1 MPYLYHKPLVLHSF
15 RARSGRAD
23 SPPRHPLSQRVPAQG
38 RGRRGLMRSC
48 APRDVRSHYAQGL
61 SAMRDLFLQPLS
73 ILRIPKPNIPIPLNA
88 VDRRPTRPF
97 YIVRTGTRHTVFIM
111 LQTDGSS
118 DCKPIKSSSEA
129 PQHVSKARTR
139 STRTSKAH
147 SNFASIFKERTPSWR
162 RRKFTKTPS
171 KDTHHSSQV
180 RARCTRTSMNLSRIS
195 SFIERRGTVCNTDG
209 SSELKPTQTT
219 SKDTPHTSRVRT
231 HFINLFSRPHSSTN
245 TDGCSDCKPTKPPS
259 ENTQHSSKAR
269 SRFARLF
276 KRSNTSSSTTD
287 AVVNSDEIT
296 EDKSPMRLLSPR
308 ATEYI
313 MPNTPRSKKR
323 TFSLKSR
330 LSTRKSKSKSSSLK
344 SRLSRT
350 PSPIL
355 FLDAEPQLGEPDVVS
370 SEGRGHVPVTDS
382 PRPGTA
388 DGMSRQGTGRDDVR
402 SGGSHIPVTDA
413 PYACIERLD
422 MSTVGTAY
430 PAREAAFTSHP
441 VFALDV
447 ESEEKFV
454 TPQE

>member
-1 MPYLYHKPLVLHSF
+1 MPYLYQKPLVLHSF

-23 SPPRHPLSQRVPAQG
+23 SPPRHPLSQRVPTQG
-38 RGRRGLMRSC
+38 RNRRGLMRSC

-129 PQHVSKARTR
+129 PQHVFKARTR
-139 STRTSKAH
+139 STRTS
-147 SNFASIFKERTPSWR
+147 I
-162 RRKFTKTPS
+162 
-171 KDTHHSSQV
+171 
-180 RARCTRTSMNLSRIS
+180 NLSRIS
-195 SFIERRGTVCNTDG
+195 SFIKRRGTVCNTDG
-209 SSELKPTQTT
+209 SSELKPTRAA

-231 HFINLFSRPHSSTN
+231 RFINLFSRPHSSPN

-276 KRSNTSSSTTD
+276 KRSKTSSSTTD

-313 MPNTPRSKKR
+313 MPATSRSKKR
-323 TFSLKSR
+323 TFSLKTR
-330 LSTRKSKSKSSSLK
+330 LSTRKTKSKSSSLK

-355 FLDAEPQLGEPDVVS
+355 FLDAEPQPGETDMVS

-388 DGMSRQGTGRDDVR
+388 DGMSRQGTGRDDVV
-402 SGGSHIPVTDA
+402 SGRSHIPVTDA
-413 PYACIERLD
+413 PYACKERLD
-422 MSTVGTAY
+422 MSTAGAAY

-441 VFALDV
+441 VFALEM